1 MLELLSFDTESILDY
16 FFFCFIWGDKAIL
29 GLSCGG
35 LRILAGVAYGRDR
48 REKKLTLRD
57 GAWGRAGS
65 GEVRDPRLYMGGLGS
80 QKSPELRWRGGAAAM
95 AGS

>member
-48 REKKLTLRD
+48 REKN
-57 GAWGRAGS
+57 
-65 GEVRDPRLYMGGLGS
+65 
-80 QKSPELRWRGGAAAM
+80 
-95 AGS
+95 